1 MGIPKK
7 NSFPNPSTRIFAVYM
22 TPPPK
27 SNRAKKSTPFIHTR
41 TKGGGLT
48 IGRVNPEVN
57 GHGGDALV
65 AARHAVR
72 LGLDLQPHLV
82 EVGELLA
89 LGVQELGVLAVLR
102 VEQLEDERPP
112 GHDAGAARQKVA
124 AHKVLQHT
132 RLARAL
138 AAHHRDLRQVDRDR
152 RAQRRERVLQLIYD
166 RDQPL
171 HTRIA
176 HCRHFASFP
185 LLSSSSSSFSSVPSG
200 SISKLALLLQDFVVI
215 LVIVIKKKNEIV
227 FLITKKIYSRK

>member
-1 MGIPKK
+1 MIMK
-7 NSFPNPSTRIFAVYM
+7 NSLIFFFL
-22 TPPPK
+22 
-27 SNRAKKSTPFIHTR
+27 RFLI
-41 TKGGGLT
+41 T

-185 LLSSSSSSFSSVPSG
+185 LLSSSSSSSFSSIPSR
-200 SISKLALLLQDFVVI
+200 SISKLALLLQNVIVI
-215 LVIVIKKKNEIV
+215 LVIVIKKKKRNC
-227 FLITKKIYSRK
+227 FSYN